1 MLAHSL
7 TYRRFS
13 INQIVVSS
21 LYAPSTITKIDSLNF
36 LQCLSLHKRLKVHK
50 GCVNTVSWN
59 DKGQYLLSGSDDQT
73 IVVSN
78 PYNGQILVQY
88 NTAHRAN
95 IFSAKFMPQ
104 SGAYNCTKF
113 FIQYQFENNNKYS
126 I

>member
-1 MLAHSL
+1 MGYFWLIA
-7 TYRRFS
+7 
-13 INQIVVSS
+13 
-21 LYAPSTITKIDSLNF
+21 DSLQF
-36 LQCLSLHKRLKVHK
+36 LQRLSLHKRLKVHK

-73 IVVSN
+73 IIVTN

-104 SGAYNCTKF
+104 SGTYHPYLLNVLTYFVFQLC
-113 FIQYQFENNNKYS
+113 ENISFDYLLALCFYRQN
-126 I
+126 